1 MNITQGFSRHV
12 LIEEIDPLVRCGA
25 IYFPLS
31 VQNEYIEEDGLSQG
45 CFIDSGPYATV
56 TFEKAVGDLADDT
69 VDLYLR
75 LAEENRNK
83 VHDIHLDQ
91 FVVFKT
97 VSGWDDDLPPMTED
111 ELQSGYWGW
120 SMQRR
125 EAYDKAHHRFDISG
139 DLLIDYNG
147 ERIYQSGDQLFFQAR
162 ENKDDFKSGCLM
174 PIDLDVGVSIDGLI
188 KIIES
193 KQKAN
198 LQYLEDIK
206 TLKQNFAMLATVF
219 GYKARQ

>member
-1 MNITQGFSRHV
+1 MNITQSFNCHI
-12 LIEEIDPLVRCGA
+12 LIGEINPLVCCEA

-31 VQNEYIEEDGLSQG
+31 VQNGYVEENGLLLG
-45 CFIDSGPYATV
+45 YLVDSGPCATV
-56 TFEKAVGDLADDT
+56 TFEKAVGTLADDT
-69 VDLYLR
+69 VELYLH
-75 LAEENRNK
+75 LVDENRK
-83 VHDIHLDQ
+83 RVYDLHLEQ
-91 FVVFKT
+91 FVIFKN
-97 VSGWDDDLPPMTED
+97 VSGWDDGLPLMTED
-111 ELQSGYWGW
+111 ELQSGYYGW
-120 SMQRR
+120 SMQRCGS
-125 EAYDKAHHRFDISG
+125 YDKTHHRFDISG

-147 ERIYQSGDQLFFQAR
+147 ERIYQFDDQLFFQAR